1 MYLERMVGMLHIP
14 FCNEKGSQNDIF
26 SRLMEDRI
34 VMIFDVIDE
43 NSAQLAISQLLY
55 LDSIDHEKPIMVYI
69 NSPGGS
75 VVDGLAIIDTFELIQ
90 APVTTVCV
98 GMAASMGAVILSC
111 GDNRYMTKNSEC
123 MVHQVLGGTGYAQCS
138 DIQITA
144 ENILKT
150 NQRLMRILADNSFL
164 TVEEMTEICDRD
176 HYMTA
181 EETLEIGLIDGILK
195 PKKKQS
201 K

>member
-1 MYLERMVGMLHIP
+1 MLHIP
-14 FCNEKGSQNDIF
+14 FCNEKGNQNDIL

-90 APVTTVCV
+90 APVQTVCV
-98 GMAASMGAVILSC
+98 GMAASMAAVILSC

-123 MVHQVLGGTGYAQCS
+123 MVHQVLSGAYGQCT
-138 DIQITA
+138 DLQIHA
-144 ENILKT
+144 ENVLKT
-150 NQRLMRILADNSFL
+150 NARLMKILANNSLL

-195 PKKKQS
+195 PKKRK
-201 K
+201 

>member
-1 MYLERMVGMLHIP
+1 MLNVP
-14 FCNEKGSQNDIF
+14 FVNYKGNQNDIF
-26 SRLMEDRI
+26 SRMLEDRI
-34 VMIFDVIDE
+34 IVLFDVIDE
-43 NSAQLAISQLLY
+43 SSAQLVISQLLY
-55 LDSIDHEKPIMVYI
+55 LDSVDHEKPIMVYI

-75 VVDGLAIIDTFELIQ
+75 VVDGLAIIDTFKLIK
-90 APVTTVCV
+90 APVHTVCV

-111 GDNRYMTKNSEC
+111 GDMRCMTENSEC

-150 NQRLMRILADNSFL
+150 NTRLMKILADNSLL
-164 TVEEMTEICDRD
+164 TIEEMTEICDRD

-181 EETLEIGLIDGILK
+181 EETLEIGLIDKILE
-195 PKKKQS
+195 PVKK
-201 K
+201 